1 MTVALRAHH
10 LLCLL
15 TYAGTGYSPAFVD
28 NFNRVV
34 GRLGAGE
41 GAALVTGPDALCAPL
56 CACEG
61 DRAHCH
67 DAGVTV
73 RDQCAAR
80 DVSAL
85 LGIPLADGVRVQV
98 DAPLV
103 ARLRAAFAQGGIR
116 TACGACPWADLCTG
130 IAAKGFAGVHLYPP
144 A

>member
-15 TYAGTGYSPAFVD
+15 TYVGAGYSPAFID

-34 GRLGAGE
+34 ECLGAGE
-41 GAALVTGPDALCAPL
+41 DAALVTGPDALCAPL

-67 DAGVTV
+67 DAGVAV

-85 LGIPLADGVRVQV
+85 LGQPLEDGTHMQIN
-98 DAPLV
+98 APLV

-116 TACGACPWADLCTG
+116 TACDACPWVDLCTG
-130 IAAKGFAGVHLYPP
+130 IATKGFTGVRLYPP